1 MSRRL
6 NVLVVEDDEVIAS
19 VYARIVSSTAPFQI
33 AGVVQRGEDALEWL
47 RVRDADLMLLDLK
60 LAGMNGL
67 TLLHRL
73 RTANN
78 PIEVIVISANRNAE
92 IVHAA
97 VHRGALDYLVKPF
110 PPDRLRQ
117 ALGLF
122 LHRANAIASAQLDQD
137 RVDQV
142 CGSGR
147 LAAPNLPRGLTID
160 ALARVRA
167 VLTDARE
174 LSASAAAER
183 TGLARVTA
191 RRYLEYLVAR
201 GEAAVDVHIVG
212 PGRPRKIYRPSA
224 DGRTEEV
231 PSGAPR
237 KPVAAGTSRTGP
249 TKARLRGGDEGR

>member
-1 MSRRL
+1 MGRRW
-6 NVLVVEDDEVIAS
+6 NILVVEDDDVIAS
-19 VYARIVSSTAPFQI
+19 VYTRIIASTAPFQV

-78 PIEVIVISANRNAE
+78 PIEVIVISANRSAKV
-92 IVHAA
+92 VHAA

-117 ALGLF
+117 ALGLY
-122 LHRANAIASAQLDQD
+122 LHRANAIAAGQLDQE

-147 LAAPNLPRGLTID
+147 VASPTLPRGLTIE
-160 ALARVRA
+160 ALARVRG
-167 VLTDARE
+167 VLGDMGE
-174 LSASAAAER
+174 LSASDAAER

-201 GEAAVDVHIVG
+201 GDAAFDVCIDG
-212 PGRPRKIYRPSA
+212 PGRPRKFYRLSEA
-224 DGRTEEV
+224 GRNEEV
-231 PSGAPR
+231 PSGPFR
-237 KPVAAGTSRTGP
+237 
-249 TKARLRGGDEGR
+249 

>member
-1 MSRRL
+1 MGARRW

-19 VYARIVSSTAPFQI
+19 VYTRIVSSTALFQV

-78 PIEVIVISANRNAE
+78 PIDVIVISANRNSKV
-92 IVHAA
+92 VHAA

-122 LHRANAIASAQLDQD
+122 LHRANAIATTQLDQE
-137 RVDQV
+137 RVDEV

-147 LAAPNLPRGLTID
+147 VPAPNLPRGLTIE
-160 ALARVRA
+160 ALARVRR
-167 VLTDARE
+167 VLNDASE
-174 LSASAAAER
+174 MSASEAAER
-183 TGLARVTA
+183 TALARVTA

-201 GEAAVDVHIVG
+201 GEAAVDVFIDG
-212 PGRPRKIYRPSA
+212 PGRPRKIYRSSA
-224 DGRTEEV
+224 EHTVQQVPAGPAGPRGR
-231 PSGAPR
+231 
-237 KPVAAGTSRTGP
+237 
-249 TKARLRGGDEGR
+249 